1 MKTTQ
6 SSSTR
11 PVHQTVAGGFNF
23 KSGGKAIAVEFTA
36 QRLSPHASSATFWG
50 WLHPSGWIKAL
61 AAALPHA
68 PSLSNNSLPALDKA
82 LAFMHGLLCD
92 ARKLTHVAY
101 LRRDPLVPEML
112 NLKNASPTREKLA
125 NA

>member
-1 MKTTQ
+1 
-6 SSSTR
+6 
-11 PVHQTVAGGFNF
+11 
-23 KSGGKAIAVEFTA
+23 
-36 QRLSPHASSATFWG
+36 
-50 WLHPSGWIKAL
+50 
-61 AAALPHA
+61 
-68 PSLSNNSLPALDKA
+68 
-82 LAFMHGLLCD
+82 MHGLLCD